1 MFRLMKKKNNILRSY
16 IIFLPLCMSVVPLF
30 AKPVI
35 GAIFLC
41 VSIIA
46 AAAFVPAFKCREK
59 LADVLFGLDIDFDT
73 VEGEGDIMV
82 DDILIAVS
90 EEEEFFKKI
99 GGRRCMYIVEGKFI

>member
-1 MFRLMKKKNNILRSY
+1 MYQVTLETVGKGKVQSKKETY
-16 IIFLPLCMSVVPLF
+16 VMGTVDTPEYAEAM
-30 AKPVI
+30 
-35 GAIFLC
+35 
-41 VSIIA
+41 
-46 AAAFVPAFKCREK
+46 EK